1 MESVKILFIKILF
14 LFHAFLFFS
23 GIFYLLSALHTNCF
37 PANPLW
43 TLFISIYSYSLSSLP
58 SCEYLVC
65 FQQNNLLSAA
75 SIVVFISRSP
85 SLISFVSSCFTSYCL
100 AKYFLNYSISIL
112 FCLRSWLFFFLR
124 YLLHCVFFFFFFLNL
139 RQYVRSDISSVLW
152 YYFSGES
159 FSTPIIC
166 FSFFSFSCVDIM
178 LVPFWLFIFKQ
189 GKVLL
194 NQLFARNLCGERAW
208 GCILS

>member
-1 MESVKILFIKILF
+1 MKSWVFYVWKVLKFYLLKYYSCSMLSF
-14 LFHAFLFFS
+14 FFS

-112 FCLRSWLFFFLR
+112 FCLRSWLFFFFKIFASLR
-124 YLLHCVFFFFFFLNL
+124 FFFFL
-139 RQYVRSDISSVLW
+139 
-152 YYFSGES
+152 
-159 FSTPIIC
+159 
-166 FSFFSFSCVDIM
+166 
-178 LVPFWLFIFKQ
+178 FKF
-189 GKVLL
+189 KTV
-194 NQLFARNLCGERAW
+194 C
-208 GCILS
+208 